1 MSMSEIQQLRITTT
15 FEADRTRLLPEPRII
30 KAEHVASDDARLVG
44 RGSTFS
50 TTLADDSIVRELR
63 EADLQTADGVARL
76 LTSIGLDR
84 GPPVDMAS
92 LGIVDQQSAHEAP
105 DAASPLIIEGLYVEP
120 RGLVG
125 TASHGSDPGV
135 FAGTVRTTDDS
146 FVFDAE
152 ISCGHWR
159 HAAQRLRLVRAAVNH
174 YVAHREG
181 TDLLAAWKAEGFE
194 PEVDHGFLDAETF
207 GDDANLAA
215 LGRSREAD
223 AWRVFVNLHAHLM
236 RDHLP
241 GLAVLLTHGR
251 ASLRV
256 STLPGSISTALMVQL
271 HNVIVDGIEIRRCAN
286 ETCQRP
292 FTRQRGR
299 ALKGQYRSTG
309 VMYCDAAC
317 AKAQMQREY
326 RRRNR
331 RVADHQPSP
340 AERTAGT

>member
-1 MSMSEIQQLRITTT
+1 VSTSEIQQLRITTT
-15 FEADRTRLLPEPRII
+15 FEADRTRLLPASRII
-30 KAEHVASDDARLVG
+30 RAERVTCDDGRLIG
-44 RGSTFS
+44 GGATFS

-63 EADLQTADGVARL
+63 EADLTTADGVAQL
-76 LTSIGLDR
+76 LTTVGLDM
-84 GPPVDMAS
+84 GPPLDMAG
-92 LGIVDQQSAHEAP
+92 LELVDQRSARDEP
-105 DAASPLIIEGLYVEP
+105 DGAAPLIIEGLYVEP
-120 RGLVG
+120 LELVG
-125 TASHGSDPGV
+125 TATHGSGTRS
-135 FAGTVRTTDDS
+135 FEGTVHPGDGS
-146 FVFDAE
+146 FVFDAK

-181 TDLLAAWKAEGFE
+181 ADLVAAWNAEGFE
-194 PEVDHGFLDAETF
+194 PQVDHGFLESAALREHAE
-207 GDDANLAA
+207 LAA

-223 AWRVFVNLHAHLM
+223 AWRVFVNVHAHLL

-241 GLAVLLTHGR
+241 GLSVWLNHGR

-256 STLPGSISTALMVQL
+256 ATLPRSISTALMVQL
-271 HNVIVDGIEIRRCAN
+271 HNVVVDGIEIRRCAN

-317 AKAQMQREY
+317 AKAQMQREH
-326 RRRNR
+326 RRRKR
-331 RVADHQPSP
+331 RHRAD
-340 AERTAGT
+340 ATTRA

>member
-1 MSMSEIQQLRITTT
+1 MSEIQQLRITAT

-30 KAEHVASDDARLVG
+30 KAERVTGADGRLVG

-63 EADLQTADGVARL
+63 EADLQSAAGVARL
-76 LTSIGLDR
+76 LTTIGLDM
-84 GPPVDMAS
+84 GPPIDMAS
-92 LGIVDQQSAHEAP
+92 LGIVDRLSVDEAP
-105 DAASPLIIEGLYVEP
+105 EGASPLIIEGLYVEP
-120 RGLVG
+120 RGLVA
-125 TASHGSDPGV
+125 TASHGSGTGL
-135 FAGTVRTTDDS
+135 FEGTVHTTDDS
-146 FVFDAE
+146 FVFEAE

-181 TDLLAAWKAEGFE
+181 TDLLDAWAAEGFE
-194 PEVDHGFLDAETF
+194 PEVDHGFLDAGTL
-207 GDDANLAA
+207 DHDADLAA

-241 GLAVLLTHGR
+241 GLSVWLTHGR

-271 HNVIVDGIEIRRCAN
+271 HNVVVDGIEIRRCAN

-326 RRRNR
+326 RRRKR
-331 RVADHQPSP
+331 LHR
-340 AERTAGT
+340 